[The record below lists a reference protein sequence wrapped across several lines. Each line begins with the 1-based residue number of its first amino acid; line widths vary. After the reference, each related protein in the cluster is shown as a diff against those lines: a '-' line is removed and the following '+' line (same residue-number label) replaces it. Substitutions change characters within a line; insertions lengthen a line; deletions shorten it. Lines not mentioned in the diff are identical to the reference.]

1 MLNKQEREN
10 NKILKKAMKQRV
22 YNGYDIGEVEDFYIL
37 CNGVKYHIS
46 PQYTRIIDQYDHDT
60 GSVEQSHKEY
70 DGYSIIDNYQIDDL
84 VEEQLLDFTF
94 ATKEDCIEVELA
106 ENIKEVRLNSS
117 NTRYT
122 FLKTDNQIDADIVI
136 DTNIVESIIG
146 LKKFLEKYKDIISS
160 INVEGISDNTIYQK
174 LIEKVCASNEVYTI
188 TFVDK
193 TIKND
198 LVKLKK

>member
-1 MLNKQEREN
+1 MLNKQEKEN
-10 NKILKKAMKQRV
+10 SKILKKAIKQRI

-37 CNGVKYHIS
+37 CNGIKYHVS
-46 PQYTRIIDQYDHDT
+46 PQYTRIIDQYDPAT

-70 DGYSIIDNYQIDDL
+70 DGYSIIDGYQSDDSI
-84 VEEQLLDFTF
+84 EEQLLDFTF
-94 ATKEDCIEVELA
+94 AKKDDCIKIELG
-106 ENIKEVRLNSS
+106 EDIKEVRLNSS
-117 NTRYT
+117 NTKYT
-122 FLKTDNQIDADIVI
+122 FLKTDSQIDVDIVI
-136 DTNIVESIIG
+136 DTNIVESIMG
-146 LKKFLEKYKDIISS
+146 LKKILERYKGIISS

-174 LIEKVCASNEVYTI
+174 LVEKVCASNEVYTI